1 MLRIDSTLRTGS
13 SVVYTMTG
21 CLTADQMPQ
30 LEALVRNARGAG
42 QEVTLDLGGV
52 WLVAREVVAFF
63 SSGAGREIQLLRP
76 PAYLR
81 EWLKHEQREAE

>member
-13 SVVYTMTG
+13 SVVFSMTG
-21 CLTADQMPQ
+21 CLTADQLPQ
-30 LEALVRNARGAG
+30 VEALVRSAAGAG

-52 WLVAREVVAFF
+52 SLVAREAVEFF
-63 SSGAGREIQLLRP
+63 SSGEGRGVHLLHP

-81 EWLKHEQREAE
+81 EWLKHEKREAE